1 MPTLMPRDDDA
12 QPIPAL
18 RLRPGGAQTIAA
30 TTAASARTAV
40 AFAVET
46 RIIGLCATG
55 PVFVQTGGADV
66 TAATTD
72 HYLPAGL
79 YYDVSLGDAR
89 QGRHTHVAAI
99 AAETGC
105 MVHVSEKE

>member
-1 MPTLMPRDDDA
+1 
-12 QPIPAL
+12 
-18 RLRPGGAQTIAA
+18 
-30 TTAASARTAV
+30 
-40 AFAVET
+40 
-46 RIIGLCATG
+46 
-55 PVFVQTGGADV
+55 V